1 MKHFLFIIAAAT
13 IFFFPTATLFAF
25 DYVPVQISV
34 VPGVALPFS
43 ADRAGIVLG
52 SIGNISGRVD
62 LLQAA
67 GVFNIADDI
76 RGLQAAGVFN
86 IADDT
91 MEGIQAAGV
100 FNIAGDAYT
109 PVQLAGVFNIA
120 EGVEGIQ
127 AAGVFNIAGDVD
139 GAQVSPVF
147 NIADDVRGF
156 QVGIVNVA
164 DRVDGIQL
172 GLVNISS
179 NGVFELS
186 GSWESQTE
194 YVYGTLKTGNTSV
207 FGIYSIA
214 MPRDDWFRIPD
225 NTVLSAGLG
234 TRIGD
239 SRSLHL
245 DLAVSASQA
254 TGPDIDGFFDA
265 LAYRGGRRPED
276 VLAPW
281 PTLDASLS
289 LKMGALRLTGGF
301 RSDILLAAAPNLP
314 SALAK
319 GWAFSDTWFGES
331 FTAWTKWYIGVGF

>member
-1 MKHFLFIIAAAT
+1 MKHFCAIAVAA
-13 IFFFPTATLFAF
+13 IVFFFPATNVFAY
-25 DYVPVQISV
+25 DYSPITISI
-34 VPGVALPFS
+34 VPGVALPFG
-43 ADRAGIVLG
+43 ADRVGIALG

-67 GVFNIADDI
+67 GAFNIADDI

-86 IADDT
+86 IADET
-91 MEGIQAAGV
+91 M
-100 FNIAGDAYT
+100 
-109 PVQLAGVFNIA
+109 
-120 EGVEGIQ
+120 EGIQ

-139 GAQVSPVF
+139 GAQIAPVF
-147 NIADDVRGF
+147 NIADDVQGF

-164 DRVDGIQL
+164 DRVTGIQL
-172 GLVNISS
+172 GLINISS

-207 FGIYSIA
+207 FGVYSIG
-214 MPRDDWFRIPD
+214 MPRGDWFKTPD
-225 NTVLSAGLG
+225 NTVVSAGLG

-245 DLAVSASQA
+245 DLEVSASQA
-254 TGPDIDGFFDA
+254 TGADLRGFFDA
-265 LAYRGGRRPED
+265 MNYRDGRSPSD

-289 LKMGALRLTGGF
+289 LKLGGLRFTGGF
-301 RSDILLAAAPNLP
+301 RSDISLASAPNLP
-314 SALAK
+314 SGLAK
-319 GWAFSDTWFGES
+319 GFSYSDTWFGEG
-331 FTAWTKWYIGVGF
+331 FTAWTKWYIGLGF